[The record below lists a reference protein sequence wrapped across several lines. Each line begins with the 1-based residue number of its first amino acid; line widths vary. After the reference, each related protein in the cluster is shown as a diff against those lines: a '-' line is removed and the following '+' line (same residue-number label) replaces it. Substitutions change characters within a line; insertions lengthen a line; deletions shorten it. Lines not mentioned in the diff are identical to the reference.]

1 MKIGYFAD
9 GLWSH
14 QALEKIAKDDRFQVV
29 FIVPRYGIQDPI
41 LKDWAER
48 LNVDYLPFKNVN
60 RKSNIEK
67 LMSYRADLFVS
78 MSFDQIL
85 KKGILEA
92 APLGFVNCHAG
103 ALPYYRGRNILN
115 WVLINDEKEFGVTVH
130 YVDEGI
136 DTGDII
142 LQKMEQITGKDDYS
156 TLLNRAVIV
165 CADLLFEGLIKIYS
179 RTAQR
184 KPQSEI
190 HPIGF
195 YCGRRRIGDE
205 WIDWNW
211 SSYRIFNFIRAITE
225 PGPCART
232 MLDGNE
238 VIVKKASSID
248 YAVNYI
254 GTPGEII
261 DTRGDDVIVKT
272 GDSTLLL
279 ESLSPP
285 SSIKK
290 FRIGQRFGLNL
301 IDTVHAL
308 QQRVNEFEKYL
319 AEIE

>member
-92 APLGFVNCHAG
+92 TPLGFVNCHAG

-130 YVDEGI
+130 YIDEGI

-142 LQKMEQITGKDDYS
+142 LQKMEQITEQDDYS
-156 TLLNRAVIV
+156 TLLSRTVTV
-165 CADLLFEGLIKIYS
+165 CADLLFEALIQIYNG
-179 RTAQR
+179 TAQR
-184 KPQSEI
+184 KPQTEI

-205 WIDWNW
+205 WIDWKW
-211 SSYRIFNFIRAITE
+211 SSRRIFNFVRAITE

-238 VIVKKASSID
+238 IVVRKASTID

-254 GTPGEII
+254 GTPGEVVGIQ
-261 DTRGDDVIVKT
+261 GNDVIVKT

-279 ESLSPP
+279 ESLSSPP
-285 SSIKK
+285 KIKK
-290 FRIGQRFGLNL
+290 FRIGHRFGLN
-301 IDTVHAL
+301 
-308 QQRVNEFEKYL
+308 
-319 AEIE
+319 